1 MLSKIKPT
9 HKYSYHKFFSY
20 VESRIYVY
28 ISAKI
33 EEDYLQ
39 KRSGEKNRG
48 GEKSYRESA
57 GPGYKQNTLGMGD
70 DHNGILH
77 FIQWIHTD
85 RKQQ

>member
-9 HKYSYHKFFSY
+9 HKYSYHRYHKFISY

-48 GEKSYRESA
+48 GREATERVLGLDISR
-57 GPGYKQNTLGMGD
+57 TL
-70 DHNGILH
+70 
-77 FIQWIHTD
+77 
-85 RKQQ
+85 